1 MVDMVTRSYLSL
13 FILAILMQG
22 MALCNDAAN
31 ENCLPNCAT
40 DAKELY
46 SSRPLVGPNR
56 DSIVRRTSYYSKRF
70 SAIRARAS
78 VAKAMAFVAA
88 GCGLAYWTY
97 TSYFPSKTGVD
108 DKPGESDSLNN
119 AYLKKLSRMGTPGGV
134 IEYVVLPSLIASVS
148 FSAFESGKYA
158 FFRWAE
164 GASVWFNQMAI
175 IKQEYRM
182 FYSTVFGLMSAFR
195 VAELRPESVVILKD
209 SYINL
214 VSSLEEFVGA
224 VKGKALVSSDD
235 EAIRLM
241 PLERVLDELLAV
253 VSKMAKCFEEDE
265 ENLVT
270 ELRPFINSL
279 KDIFVELDRAFLH
292 YVQS

>member
-1 MVDMVTRSYLSL
+1 MVTRSYFSL
-13 FILAILMQG
+13 FILTIFMQG
-22 MALCNDAAN
+22 IALCDDAAN
-31 ENCLPNCAT
+31 ENCLQHLST

-56 DSIVRRTSYYSKRF
+56 DSIVRKTSYYSKRF

-78 VAKAMAFVAA
+78 VAKTMAFLAA
-88 GCGLAYWTY
+88 GCGIAYWTY
-97 TSYFPSKTGVD
+97 TSYFSSTTETD
-108 DKPGESDSLNN
+108 DKFRGSDSLNN

-148 FSAFESGKYA
+148 FSAFESGKCE
-158 FFRWAE
+158 FFRMAE
-164 GASVWFNQMAI
+164 GASVWFNPMAI

-195 VAELRPESVVILKD
+195 VAELRPESAAILKD

-224 VKGKALVSSDD
+224 IKGKALVSSDD
-235 EAIRLM
+235 EAISLM
-241 PLERVLDELLAV
+241 PLERVLDEFVVV
-253 VSKMAKCFEEDE
+253 VSKMVKSFEEDE

-270 ELRPFINSL
+270 ELRPSINSL